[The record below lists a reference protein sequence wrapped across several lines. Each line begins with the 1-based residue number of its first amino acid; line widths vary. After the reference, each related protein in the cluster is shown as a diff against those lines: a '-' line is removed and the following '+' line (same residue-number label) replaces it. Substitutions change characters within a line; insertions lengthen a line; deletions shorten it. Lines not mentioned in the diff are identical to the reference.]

1 MTKLNL
7 QSWLLEHR
15 QREPAV
21 LLGAQGYPGGEQT
34 FIASTPSSELR
45 LKPGDVAALRRALN
59 QKGSGRGAWVGY
71 LSYEF
76 ALPFVHEPNL
86 ARSHA
91 PWPAGFMRYYSDFNC
106 LESSDV
112 ELPSGR
118 AKPALGLRADDNDEV
133 HAGRVEALKEQLI
146 AGEVY
151 EANLTR
157 RFTADAVDP
166 SELFLDLAEHA
177 PAPYAVFFETPF
189 GALVSNSPEAFL
201 RLSAEG
207 ELSSFPIKGTRPR
220 GHDGPTDERLRAEL
234 RVDEKELAEHLM
246 VVDLMR
252 NDLGRVCQAGSV
264 NCGEL
269 FEVVPFPGLWH
280 MVTRVSGQLSPR
292 FDRAD
297 LLAMTLP
304 AGSISGAPKRAAVKH
319 IAHLEAGPRGP
330 YCGIFIIAPDD
341 GSLLANV
348 LIRTAVCSP
357 DQTVLQAGGG
367 IVLGS
372 QPERECQETWLKL
385 RNFSG

>member
-1 MTKLNL
+1 
-7 QSWLLEHR
+7 
-15 QREPAV
+15 
-21 LLGAQGYPGGEQT
+21 
-34 FIASTPSSELR
+34 
-45 LKPGDVAALRRALN
+45 LKPGDVAGLRAALN

-76 ALPFVHEPNL
+76 ALPWVHEPDL
-86 ARSHA
+86 ALSHA
-91 PWPAGFMRYYSDFNC
+91 PWPAGFFRYYNE
-106 LESSDV
+106 LNYLPSSDV
-112 ELPSGR
+112 ELPEGR
-118 AKPALGLRADDNDEV
+118 AKPALSLRAEDSDEV
-133 HAGRVEALKEQLI
+133 HAGRVEALKKQLV

-166 SELFLDLAEHA
+166 GELFLDLAEHA

-201 RLSAEG
+201 RLSALG

-234 RVDEKELAEHLM
+234 RADEKELAEHLM

-252 NDLGRVCQAGSV
+252 NDLGRVCEAGSV

-269 FEVVPFPGLWH
+269 FEVVPFPGVWH
-280 MVTRVSGQLSPR
+280 MVTRVSGQLGQQ

-304 AGSISGAPKRAAVKH
+304 AGSITGAPKRAAVQH
-319 IAHLEAGPRGP
+319 IARLEAGPRGP
-330 YCGIFIIAPDD
+330 YCGVFIIAPDD

-357 DQTVLQAGGG
+357 EKTLLQAGGG
-367 IVLGS
+367 IVLAS
-372 QPERECQETWLKL
+372 ESERECQETWLKL